1 MDQIK
6 TGRFLKELRNEK
18 SMTQEQLAKHF
29 NVSSRTVSRW
39 ETGTNLPD
47 ISLLT
52 EIADFYGVDVREIID
67 GERKSEMMDKEIRE
81 VADKM
86 ADYSNNEKNKLL
98 RVVQIASI
106 LGIAITVIALVLQVV
121 SYEPDLRRFGAVCA
135 TFIAFIVMSII
146 TLYVTGLLQ
155 KISKHRKL
163 VKGIKIATIIVM
175 ALVTHFLVVGMF
187 VVALAGASILT
198 AQKQLITDTAQY
210 NKYIHNGLTNASEL
224 GMGSDPIFDVLP
236 EKIDNV
242 KADEFQLLYYNPW
255 DPQYMIYMTLDY
267 GDKYDE
273 EMARLR
279 NIGVE
284 EYKDIYSVTDEPV
297 GYDLVAMDS
306 DIYYGFVYAMIPEN
320 AAGNTKITYVAVVF
334 CNYAPD
340 VDVKDY
346 IPDKYLLKGL
356 DVSDNSPY
364 RESMMKEGKEYG
376 QAGKNN

>member
-1 MDQIK
+1 
-6 TGRFLKELRNEK
+6 
-18 SMTQEQLAKHF
+18 MTQEQLAKHF

-106 LGIAITVIALVLQVV
+106 IGIVITVVALILQMAA
-121 SYEPDLRRFGAVCA
+121 YEPDLRRAGAIFA

-242 KADEFQLLYYNPW
+242 KTDEFQLLYYNPW

-267 GDKYDE
+267 GDKYEE

-284 EYKDIYSVTDEPV
+284 DYKDIYSVTDEPM

-306 DIYYGFVYAMIPEN
+306 DVYYGFVYAMVPEN
-320 AAGNTKITYVAVVF
+320 AQGNTQITYVSVVF
-334 CNYAPD
+334 CTYAPD
-340 VDVKDY
+340 VDVKEY

-364 RESMMKEGKEYG
+364 RESMMKEEKEYG

>member
-18 SMTQEQLAKHF
+18 GMTQEMLAKHF

-52 EIADFYGVDVREIID
+52 EIADFYDVDVREIID

-98 RVVQIASI
+98 RVVQVASI
-106 LGIAITVIALVLQVV
+106 AGIAITVVALVLQLIA
-121 SYEPDLRRFGAVCA
+121 YEPDLRRAVAILA
-135 TFIAFIVMSII
+135 TFIAFIVMGII

-155 KISKHRKL
+155 KITRHRKL
-163 VKGIKIATIIVM
+163 VKGIKITTIVVM
-175 ALVTHFLVVGMF
+175 AVVTHVVLVSMF
-187 VVALAGASILT
+187 VVCLAGASFLS
-198 AQKQLITDTAQY
+198 AQKYVITDTAEY
-210 NKYIHNGLTNASEL
+210 KKYIHNGLTPASEL
-224 GMGSDPIFDVLP
+224 GMGEDPIFDVLP
-236 EKIDNV
+236 EKIDDV
-242 KADEFQLLYYNPW
+242 KADEFQIFYYNPW

-273 EMARLR
+273 EIARLKG
-279 NIGVE
+279 IGIE
-284 EYKDIYSVTDEPV
+284 NYKDIYSVTDEPE

-306 DIYYGFVYAMIPEN
+306 DVYYGFVYAMVPEN
-320 AAGNTKITYVAVVF
+320 ADSNTKITYVAIVF

-340 VDVKDY
+340 VDVHEY

-364 RESMMKEGKEYG
+364 RTSMMKE
-376 QAGKNN
+376 NN

>member
-1 MDQIK
+1 MNQIK
-6 TGRFLKELRNEK
+6 TGQFLKTLRNEK
-18 SMTQEQLAKHF
+18 GMTQEMLAKHF

-39 ETGTNLPD
+39 ETGSNLPD

-52 EIADFYGVDVREIID
+52 EIADFYDVDVREIID
-67 GERKSEMMDKEIRE
+67 GERKSEMMDKEVRE

-98 RVVQIASI
+98 RFVQIA
-106 LGIAITVIALVLQVV
+106 GIGGIVITIIALVLQLIA
-121 SYEPDLRRFGAVCA
+121 YEPDLRRSGAIFA
-135 TFIAFIVMSII
+135 TLIAFIVMSII

-155 KISKHRKL
+155 KITKRRKL
-163 VKGIKIATIIVM
+163 VTAIKVITIVLMAVVIHVVITGVIAI
-175 ALVTHFLVVGMF
+175 
-187 VVALAGASILT
+187 ALAGASIAAAPKT
-198 AQKQLITDTAQY
+198 VVTDTAEY

-242 KADEFQLLYYNPW
+242 KADEFQIFYYNPW

-273 EMARLR
+273 EMTRLKG
-279 NIGVE
+279 IGVE
-284 EYKDIYSVTDEPV
+284 DYEGIYSVTGEPE

-306 DIYYGFVYAMIPEN
+306 DDYYGFVYAMVPEN
-320 AAGNTKITYVAVVF
+320 SDGNTKITYVAIVF

-340 VDVKDY
+340 VDVKEY
-346 IPDKYLLKGL
+346 IPAGYLLQGL

-364 RESMMKEGKEYG
+364 RTRMMKENK
-376 QAGKNN
+376 